1 MHVFGVVMWVG
12 SLLVITG
19 LMKLAAD
26 EVGAAREALI
36 VAARRLIATSS
47 NIGALAAIVF
57 GVAAILAEPQ
67 VLAHGWLHIKLLFVF
82 GMIACHVRLYRR
94 IVALEGDPGAATR
107 REFAILHGIM
117 SALLLVILVMVLLQ
131 PF

>member
-1 MHVFGVVMWVG
+1 MWVG
-12 SLLVITG
+12 SLIVITG

-36 VAARRLIATSS
+36 VAAERLLATSA
-47 NIGALAAIVF
+47 NLGALAAIVF
-57 GVAAILAEPQ
+57 GVAAIVVEPQ
-67 VLAHGWLHIKLLFVF
+67 VLTHGWLHIKLLFVL

-94 IVALEGDPGAATR
+94 IGALESDPGAASR
-107 REFAILHGIM
+107 REFALLHGIV
-117 SALLLVILVMVLLQ
+117 SAILLVILAMVLLQ